1 MDQIKRGQLTFLLAT
16 SERIHKIRINDF
28 LARINYIDKGVATTG
43 YTGYMYPPLFIF
55 VPPSYV
61 QGGTKVGLSLRERE
75 ASRIT

>member
-43 YTGYMYPPLFIF
+43 YMYPPLFIF